1 MSDIGI
7 WTIEYTLPKS
17 ETNRYA
23 YNKQCTVAS
32 DTLGNAL
39 NVLLSK
45 YPDAA
50 IHAANKRGR
59 GELLVDPRVGLTDG
73 ATYDNGTL

>member
-17 ETNRYA
+17 STNPYA

-39 NVLLSK
+39 SVLLAK
-45 YPDAA
+45 YPDAT
-50 IHAANKRGR
+50 IHAANKRSR
-59 GELLVDPRVGLTDG
+59 GELLVDPRVSLVDG
-73 ATYDNGTL
+73 ATYDNGPL